1 MEMDKKQKTML
12 GVLAVLVIGAGG
24 AWYVFNSGG
33 SSSNVVVDQGAFQ
46 KKERKTRDATKDKN
60 VKKTRKKAGRKK
72 AEVRQRETFE
82 RKKAKKKSRR
92 SKRKGQEKKKKIL
105 PVA

>member
-12 GVLAVLVIGAGG
+12 GVLAALVIGAGG

-33 SSSNVVVDQGAFQ
+33 SGSSMAVEQGSSE
-46 KKERKTRDATKDKN
+46 KKQRKTKDTSKDKN
-60 VKKTRKKAGRKK
+60 TRKIRKQTGRKK

-82 RKKAKKKSRR
+82 RKKAKKKTRR
-92 SKRKGQEKKKKIL
+92 SKRKGKETKKKITTGR
-105 PVA
+105 